1 MPTKPLLYR
10 WNIYLYSF
18 TYSDGWGSSYAGN
31 TYYVRAYA
39 TNSNG
44 TVYGS
49 ALSFT
54 IPSVPTIGFSN
65 TYEAPYYYS
74 SNITNSSIKL
84 MTNISNYGASYLGYS
99 NVNERGLLYT
109 TSSSVSSTSP
119 TSSNISTNASDAST
133 KWVKVSNGSPASSV
147 ATISSLSS
155 NTVYYIKSYATTNW
169 GTGYSSTT
177 KTVKTALTCGQTL
190 TDQDGN
196 TYATVTIGSQC
207 WMKTNLKASHYDNMT
222 NYGSTGT
229 AITHKDAGSSN
240 LSTTVPYRYTPYSG
254 TNYGFLYN
262 WPGATG
268 YSVNNSPATTGA
280 ANMGTSSGKNQ
291 GACPRGWHIPTYSE
305 MSTLNGLLD
314 NVTNKNN
321 FIGNDAYAYKYPGYI
336 AASTGSYTAS

>member
-1 MPTKPLLYR
+1 
-10 WNIYLYSF
+10 
-18 TYSDGWGSSYAGN
+18 
-31 TYYVRAYA
+31 
-39 TNSNG
+39 
-44 TVYGS
+44 
-49 ALSFT
+49 
-54 IPSVPTIGFSN
+54 
-65 TYEAPYYYS
+65 
-74 SNITNSSIKL
+74 
-84 MTNISNYGASYLGYS
+84 
-99 NVNERGLLYT
+99 
-109 TSSSVSSTSP
+109 
-119 TSSNISTNASDAST
+119 
-133 KWVKVSNGSPASSV
+133 
-147 ATISSLSS
+147 
-155 NTVYYIKSYATTNW
+155 
-169 GTGYSSTT
+169 
-177 KTVKTALTCGQTL
+177 
-190 TDQDGN
+190 
-196 TYATVTIGSQC
+196 
-207 WMKTNLKASHYDNMT
+207 MT

-336 AASTGSYTAS
+336 AASTGSYTASGNIVRFWTSTATGSYHYQLYYNVGGSHGFETTRSDAAAVSVRCLRDF